1 VCCNSLTVSLVKPF
15 SFNIPHVDAK
25 FAGKR
30 VGEYNTQLFS
40 WHWPGDDESIL
51 LIVESIVD
59 TTILSIQN
67 AAISGLPD
75 PSRKIRELWGCREE
89 PNSHGGPY
97 S

>member
-59 TTILSIQN
+59 TTILVNPECCNLGSPRPQ
-67 AAISGLPD
+67 PED
-75 PSRKIRELWGCREE
+75 PRALGM
-89 PNSHGGPY
+89 PGGAQ
-97 S
+97 